1 MKKIDKLAILCI
13 LALAASCGQ
22 KIDPVPEGP
31 ANPHIR
37 QETPAE
43 THTLTFVLPS
53 YPLEEGEEVP
63 RGLKTA
69 WEAGDQ
75 IIVHGEYA
83 DEQVT
88 VTLASGDISSDGKTA
103 TKTVDGLHPYQ
114 RSDCAS
120 TLYAAYPAQAVQ
132 SLSHCMFYTSFAN
145 TNTQIMAACNDG
157 DSFQFQNLSGV
168 VSFKV
173 SGDYDSFTLTG
184 RKDVM
189 LSYELFQIKIT
200 DKESNLKQYLQRP
213 ATTIESTNLVADGET
228 MNYVYIPGDVDLKG
242 GFILRFYK
250 DGKPIKGLTDKSPIN
265 LRAGKGLAMGDVT
278 HLLVDAADDIDP
290 SLATPLDTDGH
301 ANCYI
306 VYQTGLYRFNT
317 VKGNTETALSGVTDA
332 VVLWETYCDNQE
344 VEQRSVIAGVTFD
357 SESGSICFQLPDP
370 VKPGNALV
378 AAIDKD
384 ENILWSWH
392 IWIPETTITVDS
404 HGMGAFKMM
413 SRNLGALVD
422 TKTGEK
428 ADSRSF
434 GLLYQW
440 GRKDPFLGARALD
453 STEPVTFVGNAMKVV
468 EGVIDPDAS
477 IDKPTTFINVDGAW
491 ATGNDNMMWGD
502 VERDEK
508 AVKSIYDPCP
518 PGYRIPGRKRF
529 NIYNESSGSSLAGFS
544 YDAENGFCTQ
554 GTPSAVFPIT
564 GYMTND
570 GTLVNGS
577 SIMWDSR
584 NDYENGKVSYC
595 MFIDSNNTKK
605 TGKTRA
611 YGGSVRCEAE

>member
-1 MKKIDKLAILCI
+1 MKNIDKLAILCI
-13 LALAASCGQ
+13 LGLAASCGQ

-43 THTLTFVLPS
+43 THTLTFVIPN
-53 YPLEEGEEVP
+53 YQVGEGEEVAD
-63 RGLKTA
+63 GLKTA
-69 WEAGDQ
+69 WVAGDQ

-88 VTLASGDISSDGKTA
+88 VTLAAGDISSDGKTA

-114 RSDCAS
+114 RTDCTS

-145 TNTQIMAACNDG
+145 TNTQIMAACNEG
-157 DSFQFQNLSGV
+157 ETFQFQNLSGV

-173 SGDYDSFTLTG
+173 NGDYDSFTLTG

-189 LSYELFQIKIT
+189 LSYELFQIKLT
-200 DKESNLKQYLQRP
+200 DQESNLKQYLQRP
-213 ATTIESTNLVADGET
+213 STTIESTNLVADGET
-228 MNYVYIPGDVDLKG
+228 VNYVYIPGDVDLKG
-242 GFILRFYK
+242 GFILRFHK
-250 DGKPIKGLTDKSPIN
+250 DGKPIKGLTDKAPVT
-265 LRAGKGLAMGDVT
+265 LPAGKGLALGDVT
-278 HLLVDAADDIDP
+278 DMLVDAADDIDP
-290 SLATPLDTDGH
+290 SLAVPLDGDGH

-306 VYQTGLYRFNT
+306 VYQTGLYRFSA
-317 VKGNTETALSGVTDA
+317 VKGNTETAISGVSEA
-332 VVLWETYCDNQE
+332 VVLWETYCDDQE
-344 VEQRSVIAGVTFD
+344 VAERSVISGVTYD
-357 SESGSICFQLPDP
+357 EESGSVCFQLPDP
-370 VKPGNALV
+370 IKPGNALV
-378 AAIDKD
+378 AVMDKD
-384 ENILWSWH
+384 EKVLWSWH
-392 IWIPETTITVDS
+392 IWIPETQITDDS
-404 HGMGAFKMM
+404 HGMGSFKMM

-422 TKTGEK
+422 TKKGEK
-428 ADSRSF
+428 ASSRSF

-453 STEPVTFVGNAMKVV
+453 STEPMTFAGTAMTVA
-468 EGVIDPDAS
+468 EGAIDPAES
-477 IDKPTTFINVDGAW
+477 IDKPTVLINVDGAW

-502 VERDEK
+502 VERDAS

-518 PGYRIPGRKRF
+518 NGYRVPGRKRF
-529 NIYNESSGSSLAGFS
+529 NIYNESSGSGLAGFS
-544 YDAENGFCTQ
+544 YDAANGFCTH

-577 SIMWDSR
+577 SIMWDAR
-584 NDYENGKVSYC
+584 NDYESGKVSYC
-595 MFIDSNNTKK
+595 MFIDSENTKK

-611 YGGSVRCEAE
+611 YGGSLRCEAE